1 MFEHFPA
8 CLSTSYTTTSAE
20 VFEVCNLPLPQW
32 SSDCLVFCFWTHRLT
47 LKKTWEHTKQH
58 LIKYWGSIWMSFSQY
73 LTNSRVKGVKEV
85 KKLVT
90 FDVFLCLHLRW
101 IDDKLVM
108 CWTLQ
113 VTRVT
118 RNQPFH
124 QPFHPSGIFLFSL
137 EWLSRNVR
145 MYDVKQF
152 DMQHCQ
158 DCPDLV
164 FLIFFVLFGAR
175 RHGDFLQGEMSS
187 RSIYKLILK
196 LLIPRVKR
204 LDVMVR
210 MLRVL
215 QRLTI

>member
-1 MFEHFPA
+1 MSSSAFT
-8 CLSTSYTTTSAE
+8 CGGLMTNLSCAE
-20 VFEVCNLPLPQW
+20 
-32 SSDCLVFCFWTHRLT
+32 
-47 LKKTWEHTKQH
+47 
-58 LIKYWGSIWMSFSQY
+58 
-73 LTNSRVKGVKEV
+73 
-85 KKLVT
+85 
-90 FDVFLCLHLRW
+90 
-101 IDDKLVM
+101 
-108 CWTLQ
+108 LQ

-137 EWLSRNVR
+137 EWLSCNVR
-145 MYDVKQF
+145 MYDVNQF
-152 DMQHCQ
+152 DIQHARHGRAVNQIKKEWIEQHCQ
-158 DCPDLV
+158 RCPDLV